1 MTDPHTPPV
10 QPGGPSA
17 GRTEPS
23 SPTGRRPGSTSILDE
38 IDQVVEP
45 VTESVSMAPAVG
57 IAVAGGPMITAARG
71 GGGAQPAPPATADSI
86 RSGLSEAGPVAV
98 AGLVVNGAAALVVV
112 AVARLVT
119 PQAYGAIAQLLGLF
133 FILSMPGSAV
143 LVGVVR
149 RVTAMRNAGHGH
161 QVHRWV
167 SRVHRILLVAIA
179 VELVVVLLIQGWIAH
194 QLSLPNSDGIVL
206 ILVAAASGSSC
217 ASTGACCRPIAEY
230 RPLAGNLLVEGFVRT
245 FLVVVLVVLHLG
257 VAGYAIGIFVSEVA
271 ATVHAHWLASR
282 VWVDPP
288 QGVALGARSRGRRSP
303 RATPPGSAPRPDT
316 ALVRRKLMAD
326 VSAAFVGLALLGLL
340 QNVDVILLGRLDH
353 SQRRPLRGHLG
364 GVQGAGLRRPGPR
377 GLPAAGGHHPV
388 ERRAAT
394 PSGSWGSPSSSWP
407 CRPPS

>member
-1 MTDPHTPPV
+1 M
-10 QPGGPSA
+10 
-17 GRTEPS
+17 
-23 SPTGRRPGSTSILDE
+23 
-38 IDQVVEP
+38 
-45 VTESVSMAPAVG
+45 
-57 IAVAGGPMITAARG
+57 
-71 GGGAQPAPPATADSI
+71 
-86 RSGLSEAGPVAV
+86 AV

-179 VELVVVLLIQGWIAH
+179 VELVVVLLIQGWIAS

-206 ILVAAASGSSC
+206 ILVAAGIWILLCVDRGVLQAH
-217 ASTGACCRPIAEY
+217 RRY

-282 VWVDPP
+282 VWVDTP
-288 QGVALGARSRGRRSP
+288 QGVALGGREAEGDLAAPADAGGFRPGGRHGTGTAEADGRR
-303 RATPPGSAPRPDT
+303 
-316 ALVRRKLMAD
+316 VRR
-326 VSAAFVGLALLGLL
+326 
-340 QNVDVILLGRLDH
+340 
-353 SQRRPLRGHLG
+353 LRG
-364 GVQGAGLRRPGPR
+364 VGAC
-377 GLPAAGGHHPV
+377 
-388 ERRAAT
+388 
-394 PSGSWGSPSSSWP
+394 SGCSRTST
-407 CRPPS
+407 